1 MIFINLLAL
10 ALVFSESLVAGTD
23 GLFGDG
29 TSTGNGF
36 IDDSLIPGSFRGPCP
51 AINTLANHN
60 FIPRVGLVDIEDLVD
75 ALQMVYGADRNF
87 LRNGPAQGVIN
98 FGSTV
103 KTCNGRPRGDLRG
116 NGRDCLITLTIDRLI
131 ETEHDS
137 SFIREDGNQT
147 QMLPSERLLDL
158 FFEQTPEPLSNANI
172 SAYQNGRID
181 ESCAVRAAAGE
192 VPRPYTGGNLG
203 GMAAQATLLMIL
215 SQVHIETPLTPFA
228 PLQTINQN
236 KLFSIFANQTIP
248 ADYVIVETL
257 ANFTPFPF
265 STGSESDDVRDAF
278 RAAIEATILATNDC
292 ECGVGECLSG
302 PV

>member
-10 ALVFSESLVAGTD
+10 AMVFSESLVAVQSSLV
-23 GLFGDG
+23 LFGDG
-29 TSTGNGF
+29 NSTGNEF

-51 AINTLANHN
+51 AINTLANHG
-60 FIPRVGLVDIEDLVD
+60 FIPRVGLVDVEDLVD
-75 ALQMVYGADRNF
+75 ALQMVYGVDRNF
-87 LRNGPAQGVIN
+87 LRDGPVQGVIS
-98 FGSTV
+98 FGSTE
-103 KTCNGRPRGDLRG
+103 KTCNGRIRGRTPPS
-116 NGRDCLITLTIDRLI
+116 NGKGCLFTLSIDRLI

-215 SQVHIETPLTPFA
+215 SQVHIECPDAPFA

-248 ADYVIVETL
+248 ADYVIAETL
-257 ANFTPFPF
+257 PDFTPFNF
-265 STGSESDDVRDAF
+265 STTSESDDVRDAF
-278 RAAIEATILATNDC
+278 RAAVEATIDANDDC
-292 ECGVGECLSG
+292 TR
-302 PV
+302 